1 MHQDNSRHFQQTL
14 SKFAR
19 INDASSK
26 EMTLP
31 VKVIG
36 IVGPNSNK
44 KSKEN
49 TIMEIEKEM
58 IS

>member
-1 MHQDNSRHFQQTL
+1 L

-31 VKVIG
+31 MKVTG
-36 IVGPNSNK
+36 MVGPNSNK

>member
-1 MHQDNSRHFQQTL
+1 MHQDNSRHFQQKL
-14 SKFAR
+14 SKIAR

-36 IVGPNSNK
+36 MVGPNSNK

-49 TIMEIEKEM
+49 IIMKN
-58 IS
+58 